1 MCQLLLYQ
9 QKMKQLK
16 SGFKRIIK
24 WNKYR
29 LEMTNQAKNNHLNY
43 LIDQTFTKVNRLRVL
58 SFENE
63 EDKTSFSKYYVPK
76 VETRVFNVLID
87 GKNFFDVPEKNKE
100 KAYEKIMIIS
110 KIIITQFIGL
120 WILFKTL
127 KTNCNR
133 FKQTNWINESWFKA
147 TN

>member
-43 LIDQTFTKVNRLRVL
+43 LIDQKFTKVNRLRVL

-87 GKNFFDVPEKNKE
+87 GKKFFDVPEKNKE

-120 WILFKTL
+120 
-127 KTNCNR
+127 
-133 FKQTNWINESWFKA
+133 
-147 TN
+147 